1 MHLWVLCLK
10 LWWLALPLSTL
21 QHPSS
26 FERRGTAEQLT
37 PGDAELA
44 SGLNHAH
51 TENELD
57 SRALL
62 LTPSST
68 PSLAPFF
75 LYPDSRP
82 FRGNIRTLP
91 RNAIFNPAIFNYT
104 GPGRLFNYSSN
115 NPDPIPDEQRRE
127 PDPDW
132 PPVDPYP
139 PSDPDTWSFDFA
151 FPPYGP
157 KLVEI
162 KGEINLKSSDINVF
176 VIVMGYPLGDFRG
189 NLDDGIRIDINL
201 TVVKGY
207 LEIFKIQGKPKDQ
220 IWLKLDLKTLFR
232 HWQRTVHMFDIP
244 HQDPIPP
251 KPKPA
256 DRETA

>member
-26 FERRGTAEQLT
+26 SERRGSAEQLT
-37 PGDAELA
+37 PRDGQLVP
-44 SGLNHAH
+44 GLN
-51 TENELD
+51 
-57 SRALL
+57 RADPRNL
-62 LTPSST
+62 PI
-68 PSLAPFF
+68 APFF
-75 LYPDSRP
+75 TYPDGRP
-82 FRGNIRTLP
+82 IRGYLRSLP
-91 RNAIFNPAIFNYT
+91 RNAIFNATVFNYT

-115 NPDPIPDEQRRE
+115 NPDPYPVENRPGRE

-139 PSDPDTWSFDFA
+139 PTDPDTWSFDFGWPG
-151 FPPYGP
+151 FGT

-162 KGEINLKSSDINVF
+162 KGEINLKTSDANIF

-189 NLDDGIRIDINL
+189 NLDDGIRIDLNL
-201 TVVKGY
+201 SVVKGY
-207 LEIFKIQGKPKDQ
+207 LEIFEIQGKPKDQ
-220 IWLKLDLKTLFR
+220 VWLKLDLKTLFR
-232 HWQRTVHMFDIP
+232 HWAKTIHMFDIP
-244 HQDPIPP
+244 HQDRVKP

-256 DRETA
+256 ETA